1 MKLSQ
6 RARKYSIVRIGQLVL
21 SLSRRSSRCGFRYIL
36 IDGYDDDVN
45 EDEEDDNES
54 EDR

>member
-1 MKLSQ
+1 VGS
-6 RARKYSIVRIGQLVL
+6 
-21 SLSRRSSRCGFRYIL
+21 RYIL

-45 EDEEDDNES
+45 EDEEDEEDDSES